1 MIVKF
6 QAAPQRYE
14 PTTLDAMFDRIRRA
28 FGLVPSSQ
36 SAVGFLL
43 LQDDD
48 GIVWK
53 VTVDTS
59 GNLQTASVP
68 LGQTGP
74 NIAPS

>member
-14 PTTLDAMFDRIRRA
+14 PSTLDAMFDRVRRA

-36 SAVGFLL
+36 AAVSFLL
-43 LQDDD
+43 LQDAD
-48 GIVWK
+48 GGVWK
-53 VTVDTS
+53 ISVDTS

-74 NIAPS
+74 NIVPA

>member
-6 QAAPQRYE
+6 QASPQRYE
-14 PTTLDAMFDRIRRA
+14 PTTFDAFFDRIRRA
-28 FGLVPSSQ
+28 FNLVPSAQ
-36 SAVGFLL
+36 EAVSFVL
-43 LQDDD
+43 LQDAD